1 MTNIQDQEWKNEL
14 QSEIHQIHHK
24 LKSITNKLEV
34 AKEIEKWL
42 GQLYPQIEK
51 LNKEIEELKKT
62 LEMKN
67 D

>member
-1 MTNIQDQEWKNEL
+1 MTNIQDEEWRNEL
-14 QSEIHQIHHK
+14 RSEIHQIHHK

>member
-1 MTNIQDQEWKNEL
+1 MTNIQDQEWKNGL

-62 LEMKN
+62 IDKN
-67 D
+67 ND